1 LNDGVSMVVELQVS
15 WDFGMP
21 RILPTVDRWV
31 VQFHPSCS
39 RDQLRRVLS
48 ATENPD
54 LVAQALSLWAARA
67 TRRSFAVNGTTLSIF
82 AAGDNLLNNSET
94 TK

>member
-1 LNDGVSMVVELQVS
+1 MVVELQVS
-15 WDFGMP
+15 WDFCVP
-21 RILPTVDRWV
+21 RILPSVDRWV

-39 RDQLRRVLS
+39 RDQLRLVLS

-54 LVAQALSLWAARA
+54 LVAQALALWAAPA

-82 AAGDNLLNNSET
+82 AAGDDLLDNSET